1 MNKNLPIFAKKD
13 DIVTS
18 VKNYD
23 VTIIA
28 AETGSG
34 KSTQVPQYLYEAGYG
49 VIVTEPRRIACVS
62 LASRVAEESMQPQTV
77 AYHTAF
83 ESTRTKNT
91 EILFCTDGI
100 QMAKLSK
107 QTGRNDILIVDEI
120 HEWNL
125 NVETIVAWTKHL
137 LKEKEQIKIVLM
149 SATIDTK
156 QLEEYFGEVCS
167 VNVIDVPNKNF
178 EVKWHFWDFESQLYD
193 EAITAAIRG
202 KNVLFF
208 QPGKKEINEAITM
221 LNDRAKFLNLDI
233 KILPMHGEM
242 DVSEQKDAFK
252 HYDVPKIV
260 VATNIAQTS
269 ITIDDIDVVIDTGVE
284 KIVSVVNG
292 IEGLYLN
299 EISKADCKQRA
310 GRAGRTKNGEYH
322 LLSKTDFDERIEYAK
337 PEIQRLILDKV
348 VLKLISMGLDPENL
362 EFFHKPKKED
372 IIAAKRSLRMMN
384 AINRYGQITETGKK
398 IIKMPVN
405 CKCARML
412 IEAEKLNVVA
422 DVLTIIAIIESG
434 SMVNFK
440 RNIRAEFYGQEEL
453 RPAKYSDFTI
463 ENRSDLLAEL
473 DIYNMI
479 ENRKITNLKEA
490 GINSKNFFKAKAVRQ
505 KLAYSISD
513 TIDPD
518 KSTGNVYN
526 IIRALFSGMIE
537 NLCAVDGFGWLGD
550 AATNI
555 NDERLKISKTS
566 CVKSRMFVFGF
577 PIEIEYKGKYN
588 ITNHIKILQF
598 VTDVSPDI
606 IKEYVRPVMIKTEYV
621 KNSISFNPIENAF
634 YATRYQKFGGI
645 VIDDA
650 EVTVRKDEDP
660 DEYAVIK
667 EIWDNI
673 PADTKKETYV
683 QVGSFY
689 KKIDGYYDQYVSLTE
704 EELQQVP
711 DDVDTIKANNKFV
724 IFECEH
730 ESNRSLKRL
739 KQAVS
744 IKSKEQKLKEFKQ
757 TLPNKTGKLETIVAW
772 FDKLGSTQI
781 ETFDTTLTLFTG
793 LARDKG
799 SVFIGTFDRQEDAD
813 ASTKE
818 VLEFLIMREVN
829 QKYQDKKF
837 KIKTADG
844 QKIETKASKKAKE
857 EFHENVRMVIS
868 EVNTNTFSES
878 LEYLKDVFDE
888 IQENLSNIN

>member
-34 KSTQVPQYLYEAGYG
+34 KSTQVPQYLYEADYG

-62 LASRVAEESMQPQTV
+62 LANRVAEESTQPKTV

-83 ESTRTKNT
+83 ESTRTKDT

-125 NVETIVAWTKHL
+125 NVETIIAWTKHR
-137 LKEKEQIKIVLM
+137 LKEKEPIKIVLM

-178 EVKWHFWDFESQLYD
+178 EVKWHFWDFASQLYD
-193 EAITAAIRG
+193 EAIKAAIKG

-208 QPGKKEINEAITM
+208 QPGKKEINEAITL

-233 KILPMHGEM
+233 KILPMHSEM
-242 DVSEQKDAFK
+242 DISEQKDAFK
-252 HYDVPKIV
+252 HYDVPKII

-322 LLSKTDFDERIEYAK
+322 LLSSKTDFDERIEYAK

-362 EFFHKPKKED
+362 EFFHEPKKED

-384 AINRYGQITETGKK
+384 AVNRYGQITETGKK

-405 CKCARML
+405 CRCARML
-412 IEAEKLNVVA
+412 IEAEKLNVVG
-422 DVLTIIAIIESG
+422 DVLTIIAIIENG
-434 SMVNFK
+434 SMINFK
-440 RNIRAEFYGQEEL
+440 RNIE
-453 RPAKYSDFTI
+453 YSDFTI

-490 GINSKNFFKAKAVRQ
+490 GINSKNFFKAKTIRQ

-537 NLCAVDGFGWLGD
+537 NLCSVEICWRGN
-550 AATNI
+550 AAITI

-566 CVKSRMFVFGF
+566 CVEPRMFVFGF

-588 ITNHIKILQF
+588 STNHIKILQF
-598 VTDVSPDI
+598 VTDVTPDI

-634 YATRYQKFGGI
+634 YATKWQKFYGI
-645 VIDDA
+645 IIDEAD
-650 EVTVRKDEDP
+650 VTVRKDEDP
-660 DEYAVIK
+660 EEYAVIK
-667 EIWDNI
+667 EIWDNM
-673 PADTKKETYV
+673 PADTKRETYV

-689 KKIDGYYDQYVSLTE
+689 KKINGYLYAQYVSLTE
-704 EELQQVP
+704 EELQQIP
-711 DDVDTIKANNKFV
+711 DDIDTIKANNKF
-724 IFECEH
+724 ITFDCGY
-730 ESNRSLKRL
+730 ESNSSLKRL
-739 KQAVS
+739 KQTIS

-757 TLPNKTGKLETIVAW
+757 TLPNKTGKLETIVTW

-799 SVFIGTFDRQEDAD
+799 SVFIDTFDTQEDAE

-868 EVNTNTFSES
+868 EVDTHTFSES
-878 LEYLKDVFDE
+878 LEYLQDVFDE
-888 IQENLSNIN
+888 IQETLENIN

>member
-13 DIVTS
+13 DIVAS

-49 VIVTEPRRIACVS
+49 VIVTEPRVIACVS
-62 LASRVAEESMQPQTV
+62 LANRVAEESMQPKTV

-83 ESTRTKNT
+83 ESTRTKDT

-125 NVETIVAWTKHL
+125 NIETIVAWTKHL
-137 LKEKEQIKIVLM
+137 LKEKEPIKIVLM

-167 VNVIDVPNKNF
+167 VNVINVPNKNF
-178 EVKWHFWDFESQLYD
+178 EVKWHFWDFEWQLYD
-193 EAITAAIRG
+193 VAIKAATKG

-208 QPGKKEINEAITM
+208 QPGKKEINQAITI
-221 LNDRAKFLNLDI
+221 LKDRAEFSEIDI

-242 DVSEQKDAFK
+242 TILEQKDAFK

-269 ITIDDIDVVIDTGVE
+269 ITIDDIDVVIDTGAE
-284 KIVSVVNG
+284 KIISVVNG

-322 LLSKTDFDERIEYAK
+322 LLSQTDFDEKAEYAI

-348 VLKLISMGLDPENL
+348 VLKLISMELDPENL
-362 EFFHKPKKED
+362 EFFHKPKEED

-384 AINRYGQITETGKK
+384 AVNRYGQITETGKK
-398 IIKMPVN
+398 MIKMPVN

-412 IEAEKLNVVA
+412 IEAEKLNVVG

-440 RNIRAEFYGQEEL
+440 RNINAESYGREEL
-453 RPAKYSDFTI
+453 RPAEYSNFTI

-490 GINSKNFFKAKAVRQ
+490 GINSKNFFKAKTIRQ
-505 KLAYSISD
+505 KLAHSISD

-537 NLCAVDGFGWLGD
+537 NLCSIAFSWLGD
-550 AATNI
+550 EAITI

-566 CVKSRMFVFGF
+566 CVIPKLFVFGF

-606 IKEYVRPVMIKTEYV
+606 IKEYVRPVMIKTEYM
-621 KNSISFNPIENAF
+621 KNNISFNPIENAF
-634 YATRYQKFGGI
+634 YAVRYQKFGGI
-645 VIDDA
+645 IIDEAD
-650 EVTVRKDEDP
+650 VTVRKDENP
-660 DEYAVIK
+660 EEYAVIK
-667 EIWDNI
+667 EIWDNM
-673 PADTKKETYV
+673 PADTKRETYV

-689 KKIDGYYDQYVSLTE
+689 KKINGYLYAQYVSLTE
-704 EELQQVP
+704 EELQQIP
-711 DDVDTIKANNKFV
+711 DDVDTIKANNKF
-724 IFECEH
+724 ITFECGY
-730 ESNRSLKRL
+730 ESNSSLKRL

-744 IKSKEQKLKEFKQ
+744 IRSKEQKLKEFKQ
-757 TLPNKTGKLETIVAW
+757 TLPNKTGKLETIVTW

-799 SVFIGTFDRQEDAD
+799 SVFISTFDTQEDAD
-813 ASTKE
+813 ESTKE
-818 VLEFLIMREVN
+818 VLEFLIIREVN

-844 QKIETKASKKAKE
+844 RHIETKASKKAKE

-878 LEYLKDVFDE
+878 LEYLQDVFDE
-888 IQENLSNIN
+888 IQENLANIN

>member
-1 MNKNLPIFAKKD
+1 
-13 DIVTS
+13 
-18 VKNYD
+18 
-23 VTIIA
+23 
-28 AETGSG
+28 
-34 KSTQVPQYLYEAGYG
+34 
-49 VIVTEPRRIACVS
+49 
-62 LASRVAEESMQPQTV
+62 
-77 AYHTAF
+77 
-83 ESTRTKNT
+83 
-91 EILFCTDGI
+91 
-100 QMAKLSK
+100 
-107 QTGRNDILIVDEI
+107 
-120 HEWNL
+120 
-125 NVETIVAWTKHL
+125 
-137 LKEKEQIKIVLM
+137 M

-178 EVKWHFWDFESQLYD
+178 EVKWHFWDFASQLYD
-193 EAITAAIRG
+193 EAIKAAIKG

-208 QPGKKEINEAITM
+208 QPGKKEINEAITL
-221 LNDRAKFLNLDI
+221 LNDRAKFLNPDI

-242 DVSEQKDAFK
+242 TILEQKDAFK

-269 ITIDDIDVVIDTGVE
+269 ITIDDIDVVIDTGAE
-284 KIVSVVNG
+284 KIISVVNG

-322 LLSKTDFDERIEYAK
+322 LLSQTDFDEKAEYAI

-362 EFFHKPKKED
+362 DFFHEPKKED

-384 AINRYGQITETGKK
+384 AVNRYGQITETGKK

-405 CKCARML
+405 CRCARML
-412 IEAEKLNVVA
+412 IEAEKLNVVG
-422 DVLTIIAIIESG
+422 DVLTIIAIIENG
-434 SMVNFK
+434 SMINFK
-440 RNIRAEFYGQEEL
+440 RNIE
-453 RPAKYSDFTI
+453 YSDFTI

-490 GINSKNFFKAKAVRQ
+490 GINSKNFFKAKAIRQ
-505 KLAYSISD
+505 KLAHSISD

-537 NLCAVDGFGWLGD
+537 NLCSVEICWRGN
-550 AATNI
+550 AAITI

-566 CVKSRMFVFGF
+566 CVEPRMFVFGF

-588 ITNHIKILQF
+588 STNHIKILQF
-598 VTDVSPDI
+598 VTDVTPDI

-634 YATRYQKFGGI
+634 YATKWQKFYGI
-645 VIDDA
+645 IIDEAD
-650 EVTVRKDEDP
+650 VTVRKDEDP
-660 DEYAVIK
+660 EEYAVIK
-667 EIWDNI
+667 EIWDNM
-673 PADTKKETYV
+673 PADTKRETYV

-689 KKIDGYYDQYVSLTE
+689 KKINGYLYAQYVSLTE
-704 EELQQVP
+704 EELQQIP
-711 DDVDTIKANNKFV
+711 DDIDTIKANNKF
-724 IFECEH
+724 ITFDCGY
-730 ESNRSLKRL
+730 ESNSSLKRL
-739 KQAVS
+739 KQTIS

-757 TLPNKTGKLETIVAW
+757 TLPNKTGKLETIVTW

-793 LARDKG
+793 LAKDKG
-799 SVFIGTFDRQEDAD
+799 SVFIDTFDTQEDAD
-813 ASTKE
+813 ESTKE

-844 QKIETKASKKAKE
+844 RKIETKASRKAKE
-857 EFHENVRMVIS
+857 EFYENVRMVIS
-868 EVNTNTFSES
+868 EVDTHTFSES
-878 LEYLKDVFDE
+878 LEYLQDVFDE
-888 IQENLSNIN
+888 IQENLANIN

>member
-1 MNKNLPIFAKKD
+1 MNTTLPIFAKKEL
-13 DIVTS
+13 IIES
-18 VKNYD
+18 VQKYD

-62 LASRVAEESMQPQTV
+62 LANRVAEESMQPKTV

-83 ESTRTKNT
+83 ESTRTKDT

-178 EVKWHFWDFESQLYD
+178 EVKWHFWDFASQLYD
-193 EAITAAIRG
+193 EAIKAAIKG

-208 QPGKKEINEAITM
+208 QPGKKEINEAITL

-233 KILPMHGEM
+233 KILPMHSEM
-242 DVSEQKDAFK
+242 DISEQKDAFK
-252 HYDVPKIV
+252 HYDVPKII

-322 LLSKTDFDERIEYAK
+322 LLSSKTDFDERIEYAK

-362 EFFHKPKKED
+362 DFFHEPKKED

-384 AINRYGQITETGKK
+384 AVNRYGQITETGKK

-405 CKCARML
+405 CRCARML
-412 IEAEKLNVVA
+412 IEAEKLNVVG
-422 DVLTIIAIIESG
+422 DVLTIIAIIENG
-434 SMVNFK
+434 SMINFK
-440 RNIRAEFYGQEEL
+440 RNIE
-453 RPAKYSDFTI
+453 YSDFTI

-490 GINSKNFFKAKAVRQ
+490 GINSKNFFKAKAIRQ
-505 KLAYSISD
+505 KLAHSISD

-537 NLCAVDGFGWLGD
+537 NLCSVEICWRGN
-550 AATNI
+550 AAITI

-566 CVKSRMFVFGF
+566 CVEPRMFVFGF

-588 ITNHIKILQF
+588 STNHIKILQF
-598 VTDVSPDI
+598 VTDVTPDI

-634 YATRYQKFGGI
+634 YATKWQKFYGI
-645 VIDDA
+645 IIDEAD
-650 EVTVRKDEDP
+650 VTVRKDEDP
-660 DEYAVIK
+660 EEYAVIK
-667 EIWDNI
+667 EIWDNM
-673 PADTKKETYV
+673 PADTKRETYV

-689 KKIDGYYDQYVSLTE
+689 KKINGYLYAQYVSLTE
-704 EELQQVP
+704 EELQQIP
-711 DDVDTIKANNKFV
+711 DDIDTIKANNKF
-724 IFECEH
+724 ITFDCGY
-730 ESNRSLKRL
+730 ESNSSLKRL
-739 KQAVS
+739 KQTIS

-757 TLPNKTGKLETIVAW
+757 TLPNKTGKLETIVTW

-793 LARDKG
+793 LAKDKG
-799 SVFIGTFDRQEDAD
+799 SVFIDTFDTQEDAE

-844 QKIETKASKKAKE
+844 RKIETKASRKAKE
-857 EFHENVRMVIS
+857 EFYENVRMVIS
-868 EVNTNTFSES
+868 EVDTHTFSES
-878 LEYLKDVFDE
+878 LEYLQDVFDE
-888 IQENLSNIN
+888 IQENLANIN